1 MSRFS
6 DIPGP
11 PLRESLNDTGEFFF
25 DIDKA
30 SQEMKKAFDPVEL
43 ETLVRESQVLKAA
56 QENERGRIWT
66 LVGRGVLI
74 SLLLFPVIKVTGVTD
89 DIRYKMREVIMKE
102 AGQPVGRQN
111 PVISAR
117 K

>member
-1 MSRFS
+1 M
-6 DIPGP
+6 
-11 PLRESLNDTGEFFF
+11 RESFEDTGEFFF

-43 ETLVRESQVLKAA
+43 ETLVHESQVLKAA
-56 QENERGRIWT
+56 QEKERGRIWT

-74 SLLLFPVIKVTGVTD
+74 SLVLFPLMKATGITD
-89 DIRYKMREVIMKE
+89 GTRNKIRAMITKE